1 MAGVKQFD
9 RNEVLDRAMEVF
21 WRYGYQATSIQDLVE
36 ATGVNRGSLYT
47 TFDDKCGLFMAVLD
61 HYSERIAR
69 PMMAELN
76 HPDPRQAIAGMLESI
91 VRRNCDPAWPRG
103 CLDTNTS
110 LECPGAG
117 DHIGRKIADLVAQ
130 QEAAIY
136 KVLRRAQHD
145 GALGAKQD
153 ARALARFFVGVAQGI
168 NVVNKAAP
176 NPAMLKDMVRVAMR
190 VWDAEPAA
198 HTSIRRRRRG
208 GAAIAG
214 LKSAAIAKA

>member
-1 MAGVKQFD
+1 
-9 RNEVLDRAMEVF
+9 MEVF

-47 TFDDKCGLFMAVLD
+47 TFGDKCGLFMAVLD

-69 PMMAELN
+69 PTMAELN
-76 HPDPRQAIAGMLESI
+76 DPDPRRAIEGMLESI

-103 CLDTNTS
+103 CLDTNTA

-117 DHIGRKIADLVAQ
+117 DDIGRKIADLVGQ

-136 KVLRRAQHD
+136 KVLRHAQHD
-145 GALGAKQD
+145 GALDSKQD
-153 ARALARFFVGVAQGI
+153 ARALARFFVGVAQGL

-176 NPAMLKDMVRVAMR
+176 NPAILKDMVRVAMR
-190 VWDAEPAA
+190 VWDAGPA
-198 HTSIRRRRRG
+198 HMSPRRRRPGRV
-208 GAAIAG
+208 
-214 LKSAAIAKA
+214 SAARSETATIAKA